1 MLFPTIQF
9 GIFFPIVFV
18 GAWLLRP
25 YSRRWKLFMLVASYV
40 FYGWWDWH
48 YCFLLAAVTV
58 ANQVFVV
65 GINEARSHPAKR
77 AWCLVAVAA
86 NVGVLGYFKYYNF
99 FADSVVN
106 GFDKIG
112 ITVSPPLLQVILP
125 IGISFFTFQ
134 AMSYVIDAYRDNL
147 KPVGLLDFAVYL
159 SFFPHLVAGP
169 IVRATEFLPQLRRRA
184 DPRRV
189 EAAHAFRLIVA
200 GLFKKVV
207 VSSFLAS
214 TIVDKVFAA
223 PGNHSSLEIL
233 FAIYGYAFQI
243 YADFSG
249 YTDIAIGLA
258 LLLGIRFPPNF
269 DSPYIALSLQDFWR
283 RWHMTLSR
291 WLRDY
296 LYISLGGNRGGRWK
310 TYRNLMLTMLIGG
323 LWHGAS
329 WTFVVWG
336 GIHGVGLAVERLAA
350 DRRAAFGLPEPPDT
364 AMRRFVRWFVTF
376 HIVCLAW
383 VFFRSPSLARAF
395 DMLGG
400 LFTGWGEPSPLVSG
414 LLIFTIVAMLAS
426 QFVPERSMLRIQ
438 SAFST
443 FPLAAQGVTLAG
455 CFFLIDSLGPTGV
468 APFIY
473 FQF

>member
-1 MLFPTIQF
+1 LFPTIQF
-9 GIFFPIVFV
+9 GLFFPTVFV
-18 GAWLLRP
+18 GSWLLRP
-25 YSRRWKLFMLVASYV
+25 HPRRWKLFMLVASYI

-48 YCFLLAAVTV
+48 YCFLLAAVTL
-58 ANQVFVV
+58 ANQLFVV
-65 GINEARSHPAKR
+65 GIAEARTAAGKR
-77 AWCLVAVAA
+77 AWCTIGVTA
-86 NVGVLGYFKYYNF
+86 NIGVLAYFKYYGF
-99 FADSVVN
+99 FIDSVTN
-106 GFDKIG
+106 GFDKLG
-112 ITVSPPLLQVILP
+112 IHVSPPLLQVILP
-125 IGISFFTFQ
+125 IGVSFFTFQ

-184 DPRRV
+184 DPRRI
-189 EAAHAFRLIVA
+189 EAAYAFRLIVA

-214 TIVDKVFAA
+214 TIVDQVFAA
-223 PGNHSSLEIL
+223 PGNHSSLEVL

-249 YTDIAIGLA
+249 YTDIAIGCA

-269 DSPYIALSLQDFWR
+269 DSPYTALSLQDFWR

-329 WTFVVWG
+329 WTFVIWG
-336 GIHGVGLAVERLAA
+336 GIHGVGLAVERLMA
-350 DRRAAFGLPEPPDT
+350 DRRADLGLPEPADT
-364 AMRRFVRWFVTF
+364 PARRLMRWLVTF
-376 HIVCLAW
+376 NIVCFAW
-383 VFFRSPSLARAF
+383 VFFRAPNVGRAMDVFKSL
-395 DMLGG
+395 L
-400 LFTGWGEPSPLVSG
+400 TNWGQPSPLVSG
-414 LLIFTIVAMLAS
+414 LLILTLVLMLAS
-426 QFVPERSMLRIQ
+426 QFVPERSVRSLQ
-438 SAFST
+438 ATFSRL
-443 FPLAAQGVTLAG
+443 PLAAQGVTLAG
-455 CFFLIDSLGPTGV
+455 CFLLIDALGPTGV